1 MALQHLISH
10 VPKYVATITG
20 LFENP
25 VGQRFAGNA
34 FGRKVVILRV
44 PWEQARDVFQQP
56 FHPYLL
62 VHYMVLILPLGQEAE
77 P

>member
-20 LFENP
+20 VFENP

-34 FGRKVVILRV
+34 FGRRVVILRV
-44 PWEQARDVFQQP
+44 PWELAN
-56 FHPYLL
+56 L
-62 VHYMVLILPLGQEAE
+62 QEVQM
-77 P
+77 